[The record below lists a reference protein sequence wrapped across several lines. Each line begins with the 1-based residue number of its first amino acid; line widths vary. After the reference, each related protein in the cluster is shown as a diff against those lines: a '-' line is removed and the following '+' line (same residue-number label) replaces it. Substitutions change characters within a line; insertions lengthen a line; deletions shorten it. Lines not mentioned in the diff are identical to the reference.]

1 MRYIV
6 AYEGKGVRA
15 IEVIEANNEN
25 EAKAKC
31 IAANKDLNIVITSV
45 TAEE

>member
-6 AYEGKGVRA
+6 AYEGKGVKA
-15 IEVIEANNEN
+15 IEVVEADNEN
-25 EAKAKC
+25 EAKEKC
-31 IAANKDLNIVITSV
+31 IAANKDLNIVITSI

>member
-1 MRYIV
+1 MRYVI

-15 IEVIEANNEN
+15 IEVVEADNED
-25 EAKAKC
+25 EAKEKC
-31 IAANKDLNIVITSV
+31 IAANKELNITITSV

>member
-15 IEVIEANNEN
+15 IEVIEADNEN
-25 EAKAKC
+25 EAKEKC
-31 IAANKDLNIVITSV
+31 IVANKELNVTITSV

>member
-1 MRYIV
+1 MKYVV

-15 IEVIEANNEN
+15 IEIIEADNEN
-25 EAKAKC
+25 EAKEKC
-31 IAANKDLNIVITSV
+31 IAANKELNITVTSV

>member
-1 MRYIV
+1 MRYVI

-15 IEVIEANNEN
+15 IKVVEADNED
-25 EAKAKC
+25 EAKEKC
-31 IAANKDLNIVITSV
+31 ISANKELNITITSV

>member
-15 IEVIEANNEN
+15 IEIVEADSEN
-25 EAKAKC
+25 EAKEKC
-31 IAANKDLNIVITSV
+31 IAANKELNIVITSV